1 MARLKF
7 TEEQCKNFE
16 DAANPHQWF
25 LSADRLHAQAVE
37 LHNRR
42 GRGILTERRVGVPS
56 ISRDETNTVTFLL
69 CALALENAIKA
80 FLIYEHPNWVRV
92 GYLHHEICNH
102 KLVALSKKS
111 TLIPYKKRD
120 EWALTAFEEGNESW
134 MRYPCSRRAGD
145 LQIEPELHDKLWHA
159 YVRMMRC
166 YGSKL
171 MRLLRNGWK
180 GPHAFVGDRRFRG
193 NFLGA
198 QSQERYA
205 RDPSPASRRM
215 TSL

>member
-1 MARLKF
+1 MARVKF

-16 DAANPHQWF
+16 DAANPHQWL

-37 LHNRR
+37 LHSRR
-42 GRGILTERRVGVPS
+42 GRGSSTRTGFGIPP
-56 ISRDETNTVTFLL
+56 ISWDETNKVTFLL

-80 FLIYEHPNWVRV
+80 FLVYEHPNWVRD
-92 GYLHHEICNH
+92 GYLHDEICNH
-102 KLVALSKKS
+102 KLVALSEKS
-111 TLIPYKKRD
+111 TLIPSQKRD

-145 LQIEPELHDKLWHA
+145 LQMEPELHDKLWRA

-171 MRLLRNGWK
+171 MRLLRKGWK
-180 GPHAFVGDRRFRG
+180 GPHAFVGSWRFRG

-198 QSQERYA
+198 QSN
-205 RDPSPASRRM
+205 DP
-215 TSL
+215 T